1 MEEIIK
7 LLIKKGYRPRFI
19 DYSKNAEDR
28 YLETALAIKWIRENF
43 GIHITS
49 QQIWYSKNTKI
60 AYFYLI
66 YKNPEE
72 DLGNHEDRFAEILEG
87 SYQEVKGNY
96 VNDEKYDKLLF
107 DTKFAFNS
115 PEQAVEAALLHTLKN
130 LIP

>member
-43 GIHITS
+43 GIRI
-49 QQIWYSKNTKI
+49 IIDNTG
-60 AYFYLI
+60 
-66 YKNPEE
+66 
-72 DLGNHEDRFAEILEG
+72 LGCFWTTDNAW
-87 SYQEVKGNY
+87 EVKDLPHKDMRARQG
-96 VNDEKYDKLLF
+96 
-107 DTKFAFNS
+107 TKDMTENANW
-115 PEQAVEAALLHTLKN
+115 PEQWYKTSEEATEAALLYTLKN